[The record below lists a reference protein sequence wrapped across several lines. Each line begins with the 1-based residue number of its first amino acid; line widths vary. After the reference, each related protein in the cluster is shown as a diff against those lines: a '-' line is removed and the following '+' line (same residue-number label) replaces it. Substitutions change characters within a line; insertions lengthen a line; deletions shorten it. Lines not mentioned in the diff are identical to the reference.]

1 MDQEIVDQLTLDS
14 IPYYEEQLYGALQV
28 IIDLQQKVEQHE
40 MILDDEN
47 SNENQ
52 IEDVEG
58 DLQEI
63 ISTIQQQQLKELQD
77 IDEISL
83 KQQEDFDQLF
93 KQLHELEQLTNQ
105 YQQENNQDEQ
115 YIKMTQQ
122 MISERQQQLKELSEQ
137 FMLQDIHNKENQRII
152 QNLQQKLKLD
162 AVIIPQEGSKEEKR
176 EVTQIVKH
184 QRQESEEDV
193 DYIKYLQ
200 LTDYKQ
206 KLEEELE
213 QIAKQPK
220 IDKDMIDASTQ
231 THQQEFLI
239 KSKNYDDF
247 VYSSSCVQ
255 PTFSVENT
263 PKASQILL
271 HSLLKEEKPRNREC
285 CASCRIY

>member
-52 IEDVEG
+52 TEDVEG
-58 DLQEI
+58 DFQEI

-77 IDEISL
+77 IDEISQ

-115 YIKMTQQ
+115 YIKITQQ
-122 MISERQQQLKELSEQ
+122 IIFERQQQLKELSQQ

-152 QNLQQKLKLD
+152 QNLQQKMKLD
-162 AVIIPQEGSKEEKR
+162 AVSIPQEGSKEEKIK
-176 EVTQIVKH
+176 VNQFVQH

-193 DYIKYLQ
+193 DYIQYLQ

-213 QIAKQPK
+213 QIANQPK
-220 IDKDMIDASTQ
+220 VHKDKIDASTQ

-239 KSKNYDDF
+239 KSKNNEDF
-247 VYSSSCVQ
+247 AYSSSCVQ

-263 PKASQILL
+263 PKTSQILL
-271 HSLLKEEKPRNREC
+271 HSLLKEEKPKNREC
-285 CASCRIY
+285 CTSCIIY

>member
-52 IEDVEG
+52 TEDVEG

-77 IDEISL
+77 IDDISQ

-93 KQLHELEQLTNQ
+93 KQLHELEQWTTQ

-115 YIKMTQQ
+115 YIKITQQ
-122 MISERQQQLKELSEQ
+122 MIFERQQQLKELSQQ

-152 QNLQQKLKLD
+152 QNLQQKLQLD
-162 AVIIPQEGSKEEKR
+162 TITMPQDGSNEQII
-176 EVTQIVKH
+176 EVNQFVKH

-193 DYIKYLQ
+193 DYIQYLQ

-213 QIAKQPK
+213 QIANKPK
-220 IDKDMIDASTQ
+220 VLKEMIDVSTQ
-231 THQQEFLI
+231 TYQQEFPI
-239 KSKNYDDF
+239 RQKNYDDF
-247 VYSSSCVQ
+247 AYSISCVQ
-255 PTFSVENT
+255 PTYSLENT
-263 PKASQILL
+263 PKTSQILL
-271 HSLLKEEKPRNREC
+271 HSLLKEEKPKNREC
-285 CASCRIY
+285 CSDCRIY

>member
-52 IEDVEG
+52 TEDVEG

-77 IDEISL
+77 IDDISQ

-93 KQLHELEQLTNQ
+93 KQLHELEQWTTQ

-115 YIKMTQQ
+115 YIKITQQ
-122 MISERQQQLKELSEQ
+122 MIFERQQQLKELSQQ

-152 QNLQQKLKLD
+152 QNLQQKLQLD
-162 AVIIPQEGSKEEKR
+162 TITMPQDGSNEQTI
-176 EVTQIVKH
+176 EVNQFVKH

-193 DYIKYLQ
+193 DYIQYLQ

-213 QIAKQPK
+213 QIANKPK
-220 IDKDMIDASTQ
+220 VLKEMIDVSTQ
-231 THQQEFLI
+231 TYQQEFPI
-239 KSKNYDDF
+239 RQKNYDDF
-247 VYSSSCVQ
+247 AYSISCVQ
-255 PTFSVENT
+255 PTYSLENT
-263 PKASQILL
+263 PKTSQILL
-271 HSLLKEEKPRNREC
+271 HSLLKEEKPKNRGC
-285 CASCRIY
+285 CSDCRIY